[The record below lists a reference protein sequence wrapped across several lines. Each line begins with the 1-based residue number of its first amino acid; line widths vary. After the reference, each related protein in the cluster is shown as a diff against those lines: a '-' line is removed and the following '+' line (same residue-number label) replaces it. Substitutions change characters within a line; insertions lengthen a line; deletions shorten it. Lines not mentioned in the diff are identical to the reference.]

1 MELFVTGATGFVGR
15 HFVRQAL
22 DRGHSVRA
30 LRRPGAA
37 PRLEPQAGVRWIDS
51 PMDGELRGCFDGVD
65 CVVHLASHTPNPP
78 YAPLEE
84 CLYWNVYASIRLA
97 QLAVEAGV
105 LDFVVAGT
113 YFEYGAAAQGLET
126 IHPGTPLQ
134 PVLSYPIS
142 KAAASVA
149 FAGLARE
156 KGLRLQLLRIFQVY
170 GEGEGAKR
178 FWPSLKRAALAGE
191 DFPMSAGTQIRDFIE
206 VGEVAAAFVRA
217 LEAGGIEAGKPRQRN
232 VGTGRARTLL
242 QFAEEWWT
250 RWEAAGR
257 LLPGAVPA
265 RVGEMPRLVANVAD
279 VHIG

>member
-1 MELFVTGATGFVGR
+1 MELFVTGGTGFVGC

-22 DRGHSVRA
+22 ARGHSVRA
-30 LRRPGAA
+30 LRRPSAA
-37 PRLEPQAGVRWIDS
+37 PRLEPQAGVRWIDL
-51 PMDGELRGCFDGVD
+51 PMDGELRGCFEGVD

-84 CLYWNVYASIRLA
+84 CLYWNVYASLRLA

-113 YFEYGAAAQGLET
+113 YFEYGSAALGMET

-134 PVLSYPIS
+134 PALSYPVS
-142 KAAASVA
+142 KAAASAA

-156 KGLRLQLLRIFQVY
+156 KGLRLQLLRIFQVF
-170 GEGEGAKR
+170 GEGESPKR
-178 FWPSLKRAALAGE
+178 FWPSLRRAAQAGE

-206 VGEVAAAFVRA
+206 VGEVAAAFVNA
-217 LEAGGIEAGKPRQRN
+217 LEREGVEAGKPQQRN
-232 VGTGRARTLL
+232 VGTGRAQTLL
-242 QFAEEWWT
+242 EFANEWWA
-250 RWEAAGR
+250 RWGATGS

-265 RVGEMPRLVANVAD
+265 RAGEMPRLVANVAD
-279 VHIG
+279 VQIG